1 MCVCTQVQ
9 CNPSG
14 LATRSKPKYSS
25 CCTLAVEYNPSPHRA
40 PSHSDGPPPSPAHQ
54 HRQGLASMGLGCSK
68 DDLARRA
75 GWCWLA
81 ATKIIVIPDPAQALP
96 PNDPG
101 DPLLCTSLA
110 PGQIPLS
117 PQCPGAQPGRSSDPQ
132 ESLLSQTC
140 TPVTIHPSSK
150 PLWFVGWESKHRE
163 PRQRYWPT

>member
-1 MCVCTQVQ
+1 
-9 CNPSG
+9 
-14 LATRSKPKYSS
+14 
-25 CCTLAVEYNPSPHRA
+25 
-40 PSHSDGPPPSPAHQ
+40 
-54 HRQGLASMGLGCSK
+54 MGLGCSK

-75 GWCWLA
+75 GWCWLV
-81 ATKIIVIPDPAQALP
+81 ATKIIVIPDPAQA

-163 PRQRYWPT
+163 QGRDTGPHDMPHAAMEGALGEG

>member
-1 MCVCTQVQ
+1 
-9 CNPSG
+9 
-14 LATRSKPKYSS
+14 
-25 CCTLAVEYNPSPHRA
+25 
-40 PSHSDGPPPSPAHQ
+40 
-54 HRQGLASMGLGCSK
+54 MGLGCSK

-75 GWCWLA
+75 GWRWLV
-81 ATKIIVIPDPAQALP
+81 ATKIIVIPDPAQA

-163 PRQRYWPT
+163 QGRDTGPHDMPHAAMEGALGEG